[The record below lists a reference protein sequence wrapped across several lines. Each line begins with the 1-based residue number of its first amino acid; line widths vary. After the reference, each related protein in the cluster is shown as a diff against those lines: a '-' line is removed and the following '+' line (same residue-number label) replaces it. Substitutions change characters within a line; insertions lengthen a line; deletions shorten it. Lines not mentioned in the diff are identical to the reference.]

1 MLCFGFISSHTHTQG
16 TSSPTG
22 SSSSVHAIILLRNE
36 KHKLISHLTKIRP
49 FQAIMDSVNDSLMAS
64 SKVSLLQHHPQQP
77 SSSRNLL
84 KTYKTLIIIIS
95 FCFIILAS
103 LILSTIILFHM
114 HNRNNY
120 NLTSEPTE
128 SLWSNSANL
137 KTFCSVVSQ
146 DPDLCFTSISSSI
159 KGTETDP
166 DDIFA
171 VSIKVAIDNVTSL
184 APLMREVLLSRTGAE
199 WALKHCTESVADSLS
214 QLNRS
219 LTAVQLGAKE
229 NRRVFSSEAPVDLGV
244 QPLTADR
251 RGYVMTWL
259 IRAMS
264 GLDSC
269 VDVLDNVGSVA
280 VDELSVKVYK
290 ARVQVSNSREFLLY
304 KDKILEY
311 FVIHPAGVEDRSRKA

>member
-1 MLCFGFISSHTHTQG
+1 
-16 TSSPTG
+16 
-22 SSSSVHAIILLRNE
+22 
-36 KHKLISHLTKIRP
+36 
-49 FQAIMDSVNDSLMAS
+49 MDSVNDSLMAS

-77 SSSRNLL
+77 SRSRNLL
-84 KTYKTLIIIIS
+84 KSYKTLIIIIS

-103 LILSTIILFHM
+103 LIVSTIILFHM

-128 SLWSNSANL
+128 SLLSNSANL

-159 KGTETDP
+159 KGTETEP

-184 APLMREVLLSRTGAE
+184 APLMREVLLSSSMTGAE
-199 WALKHCTESVADSLS
+199 SALKHCTESVADSLN

-219 LTAVQLGAKE
+219 LTAVLLGAKE
-229 NRRVFSSEAPVDLGV
+229 NCRVFSSEAPVDLGFE
-244 QPLTADR
+244 PLTSAQ
-251 RGYVMTWL
+251 RGNVMTWL
-259 IRAMS
+259 LRALG
-264 GLDSC
+264 GLDTC
-269 VDVLDNVGSVA
+269 FDVLAGVGSVA

-311 FVIHPAGVEDRSRKA
+311 FVIHPAGNTSDKWLTVNFEYLSTLFMFCPQYLVLIFLFCLLLRIN